1 MILMSKIKLIREK
14 YQYVDKQTG
23 EIKDRTLNIPHYFC
37 EIEFIYSSS
46 VDGGKVKF
54 SAEMQKLYCYVS
66 DWEKSGGICFE
77 TQTKLS
83 KVCGCSRKT
92 VNELIGLM
100 IKIGLLEE
108 VGERIPKRPLKLRAL
123 PLTDAHITPPGE
135 SSLSDLSEAEEA
147 QEQPKGHKQ
156 PSFDVLDDDWD
167 APLPWETEETPVS
180 SSEKVANDNEEDVL
194 ENFASLICQEKNTRT
209 GGASFIEFANSLA
222 YRHGLKRPNGIE
234 AYFAKKHPKVY
245 EDFDIPF

>member
-1 MILMSKIKLIREK
+1 MINQLTFTKHYDTFDNVSKIYSDKFPQGKDLDLLHIVLYFRFLS
-14 YQYVDKQTG
+14 YQENNLNCYESHETLAKIFKSSAST
-23 EIKDRTLNIPHYFC
+23 IKRKINDL
-37 EIEFIYSSS
+37 
-46 VDGGKVKF
+46 K
-54 SAEMQKLYCYVS
+54 EM
-66 DWEKSGGICFE
+66 
-77 TQTKLS
+77 
-83 KVCGCSRKT
+83 
-92 VNELIGLM
+92 
-100 IKIGLLEE
+100 GLLETSPHPDPY
-108 VGERIPKRPLKLRAL
+108 ISSLIYNAL

-194 ENFASLICQEKNTRT
+194 ENFASLIIKQKNTRT
-209 GGASFIEFANSLA
+209 AGASFIEFANSLA

-234 AYFAKKHPKVY
+234 AYFSKHYPNVY

>member
-1 MILMSKIKLIREK
+1 MINQLTFTKHYDTFDNVSKIYSDKFPQGKDLELLHIVLYFRFLS
-14 YQYVDKQTG
+14 YQENNLNCYESHETLAKIFKSSAST
-23 EIKDRTLNIPHYFC
+23 IKRKINDL
-37 EIEFIYSSS
+37 
-46 VDGGKVKF
+46 K
-54 SAEMQKLYCYVS
+54 EM
-66 DWEKSGGICFE
+66 
-77 TQTKLS
+77 
-83 KVCGCSRKT
+83 
-92 VNELIGLM
+92 
-100 IKIGLLEE
+100 GLLETSPHPDPY
-108 VGERIPKRPLKLRAL
+108 ISSLIYNAL

-156 PSFDVLDDDWD
+156 PSFDVLDDWD

-194 ENFASLICQEKNTRT
+194 ENFASLICQQKHTRT

-234 AYFAKKHPKVY
+234 AYFSKNYPNVY
-245 EDFDIPF
+245 DDFDIP

>member
-1 MILMSKIKLIREK
+1 MSKIKLIREK
-14 YQYVDKQTG
+14 YQYVDQQTG

-37 EIEFIYSSS
+37 EIEFIYSSNIE
-46 VDGGKVKF
+46 DGKAKF

-123 PLTDAHITPPGE
+123 PLTDAHITPPRE
-135 SSLSDLSEAEEA
+135 SSLPD
-147 QEQPKGHKQ
+147 P
-156 PSFDVLDDDWD
+156 
-167 APLPWETEETPVS
+167 
-180 SSEKVANDNEEDVL
+180 SEKENESNEILNVS
-194 ENFASLICQEKNTRT
+194 EIIVEEEIQE
-209 GGASFIEFANSLA
+209 SEFPE
-222 YRHGLKRPNGIE
+222 RPE
-234 AYFAKKHPKVY
+234 
-245 EDFDIPF
+245 

>member
-1 MILMSKIKLIREK
+1 MINQLTFTKHYDTFDNVSKIYSDKFPQGKDLELLHIVLYFRFLS
-14 YQYVDKQTG
+14 YQENNLNCYESHETLAKIFKSSAST
-23 EIKDRTLNIPHYFC
+23 IKRKINDL
-37 EIEFIYSSS
+37 
-46 VDGGKVKF
+46 K
-54 SAEMQKLYCYVS
+54 EM
-66 DWEKSGGICFE
+66 
-77 TQTKLS
+77 
-83 KVCGCSRKT
+83 
-92 VNELIGLM
+92 
-100 IKIGLLEE
+100 GLLETSPHPDPY
-108 VGERIPKRPLKLRAL
+108 ISSLIYNAL

-156 PSFDVLDDDWD
+156 SSFDVLDDWD

-194 ENFASLICQEKNTRT
+194 ENFASLIIREKHRRT

>member
-1 MILMSKIKLIREK
+1 MSKIKLIREK

-77 TQTKLS
+77 TQTRLS

-167 APLPWETEETPVS
+167 TPLPWETEETPVS

-194 ENFASLICQEKNTRT
+194 ENFASLICQQKNTRT
-209 GGASFIEFANSLA
+209 AGASFIEFANSLA
-222 YRHGLKRPNGIE
+222 CRYGLKRPNGIE

>member
-1 MILMSKIKLIREK
+1 MSKIKLIREK

-156 PSFDVLDDDWD
+156 PSFDVLDDWD
-167 APLPWETEETPVS
+167 TPLPWETEETPVS

-194 ENFASLICQEKNTRT
+194 ENFASLICQQKHKRT
-209 GGASFIEFANSLA
+209 AGASFIEFANSLA

>member
-1 MILMSKIKLIREK
+1 MSKIKLIREK

-156 PSFDVLDDDWD
+156 PSFDVLDDWD

-194 ENFASLICQEKNTRT
+194 ENFASLIIQEKTTRT

-245 EDFDIPF
+245 EDFDLPF

>member
-1 MILMSKIKLIREK
+1 MINQLTFTKHYDTFDNISKIYSDKFPQGKDLDLLHIVLYFRFLS
-14 YQYVDKQTG
+14 YQENNLNCYESHETLAKIFKSSPST
-23 EIKDRTLNIPHYFC
+23 IKRKINDL
-37 EIEFIYSSS
+37 
-46 VDGGKVKF
+46 K
-54 SAEMQKLYCYVS
+54 EM
-66 DWEKSGGICFE
+66 
-77 TQTKLS
+77 
-83 KVCGCSRKT
+83 
-92 VNELIGLM
+92 
-100 IKIGLLEE
+100 GLLETSPHPDPY
-108 VGERIPKRPLKLRAL
+108 ISSLIYNAL

-167 APLPWETEETPVS
+167 TPLPWETEETPVS

-194 ENFASLICQEKNTRT
+194 ENFASLIIQEKHKRT

-222 YRHGLKRPNGIE
+222 CRYGLKRPNGIE
-234 AYFAKKHPKVY
+234 AYFSKHYPNVY